1 MIFALTILGDLVAVA
16 IITRLL
22 CRVRGLSS
30 GWIGVIAGTSYAL
43 ISIAVELSQ
52 GCFFDLG
59 ESMCG
64 LLMGGMNLPVV
75 LFIGSVAPGI
85 ATIPGVIILVCIDA
99 FIGYLLVGQLLL
111 EKLLKRTVV

>member
-1 MIFALTILGDLVAVA
+1 MIFAFAIFGDLLAVAV
-16 IITRLL
+16 ITWLL
-22 CRVRGLSS
+22 CRVRRLSN
-30 GWIGVIAGTSYAL
+30 GWIGTIAGASYAV
-43 ISIAVELSQ
+43 ISVLVELSQ

-85 ATIPGVIILVCIDA
+85 ATIPGVIVLVCIDA
-99 FIGYLLVGQLLL
+99 FIGYLVVGQLLL
-111 EKLLKRTVV
+111 EKFFKRTV